1 LHTYQYIYLL
11 NAIKIFLGIILG
23 LLTLGVLSAGAGYY
37 FFVTN
42 LSAKPSKPSFA
53 EERNPKPA
61 VKPVAKKPSIK
72 PSQEPDKKEE
82 KEEETKKEK
91 PLPPGAYG
99 ATVVWETGVS
109 LRKEPTDGS
118 EKTGGVGF
126 KEKITVLKETADKSW
141 VQVRNADATVEGWLK
156 AGNVERDA
164 DGN

>member
-1 LHTYQYIYLL
+1 ML

-72 PSQEPDKKEE
+72 PTQEPEE
-82 KEEETKKEK
+82 KETKEEK

-126 KEKITVLKETADKSW
+126 KEKITVLKENADKSW
-141 VQVRNADATVEGWLK
+141 VQVRSADGTAEGWLK

-164 DGN
+164 AGN

>member
-1 LHTYQYIYLL
+1 ML

-61 VKPVAKKPSIK
+61 VKPAAKKPSIQPTK
-72 PSQEPDKKEE
+72 EPEEKKET
-82 KEEETKKEK
+82 KEEK

-126 KEKITVLKETADKSW
+126 KEKITVLKENADKSW
-141 VQVRNADATVEGWLK
+141 VQVRSADGTAEGWLK

-164 DGN
+164 AGN